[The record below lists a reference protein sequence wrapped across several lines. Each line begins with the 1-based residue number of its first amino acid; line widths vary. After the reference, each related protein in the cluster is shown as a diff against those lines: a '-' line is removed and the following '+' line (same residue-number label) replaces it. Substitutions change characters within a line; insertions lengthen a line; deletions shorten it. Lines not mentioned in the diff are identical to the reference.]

1 MSDQSV
7 YILAV
12 LCAVIVVSEWL
23 VRRTW
28 LKHLGTALLV
38 IMVTAVIA
46 NLGLLPTTSTDE
58 NPVPAYEAI
67 FGTVAPLAIVW
78 LLLKVNLRDIL
89 RAGVPIIT
97 LFLIGSLG
105 TVAGV
110 LVGMWAVDGP
120 ERIGSL
126 YAALGGMFAGT
137 YTGGSV
143 NFNAVAIHYDVM
155 REAVLFGGAAAVD
168 SIMTTVWM
176 AATIAIPRLLRPF
189 WPAAG
194 RRPPD
199 GARARAPHPDRSSAA
214 GRPPGG
220 NPATPPASIPAGDAP
235 PALERE
241 VDLGI
246 EEDTEAIHP
255 VDLALVLVIGLGTV
269 WISNILAAWSAARGV
284 AVPAILILTIIA
296 LVLAQFRA
304 IVTLSGSRTLG
315 LFAVYLFLCVI
326 GAFCDVRALSA
337 IGGLGMTLLAFTA
350 IVILVHGLIA
360 FGAARALRFDVDIA
374 AVASQANVGGGTS
387 ALALARSLGR
397 GDLVL
402 PAVLIG
408 SLGNAIGTFLGF
420 WVAGSL
426 LPALLG

>member
-1 MSDQSV
+1 MTDQTL

-12 LCAVIVVSEWL
+12 LCLVIVGTEWL

-28 LKHLGTALLV
+28 LKHAGTALLV
-38 IMVTAVIA
+38 ILFTAVIA
-46 NLGLLPTTSTDE
+46 NLGGLPTTSTAE
-58 NPVPAYEAI
+58 SPVPVYDAI

-78 LLLKVNLRDIL
+78 LLLKVNLRDVL
-89 RAGVPIIT
+89 RAGVPIIS

-120 ERIGSL
+120 ARIGPL
-126 YAALGGMFAGT
+126 YNALGGMFTGT

-143 NFNAVAIHYDVM
+143 NFNAVAIQYDVM

-176 AATIAIPRLLRPF
+176 AATIALPRLLRPV
-189 WPAAG
+189 WPAGVRGAAL
-194 RRPPD
+194 RRTLKD
-199 GARARAPHPDRSSAA
+199 ESAA
-214 GRPPGG
+214 GGIVRTG
-220 NPATPPASIPAGDAP
+220 
-235 PALERE
+235 E
-241 VDLGI
+241 VDLGV

-255 VDLALVLVIGLGTV
+255 VDLSLVLAIGFGTLWV
-269 WISNILAAWSAARGV
+269 SNTLAAWAAARGV
-284 AVPAILILTIIA
+284 EAPSILILTVMA
-296 LVLAQFRA
+296 LLLAQIPSITRLA
-304 IVTLSGSRTLG
+304 GSRTLG

-326 GAFCDVRALSA
+326 GAYCDIGALSE
-337 IGGLGMTLLAFTA
+337 IGGLGLTLLVFTLLL
-350 IVILVHGLIA
+350 VIVHGVIT
-360 FGAARALRFDVDIA
+360 FGAAWALRMDPDVA

-408 SLGNAIGTFLGF
+408 SLGNALGTFLGF
-420 WVAGSL
+420 WVAGVL
-426 LPALLG
+426 LPGLLG